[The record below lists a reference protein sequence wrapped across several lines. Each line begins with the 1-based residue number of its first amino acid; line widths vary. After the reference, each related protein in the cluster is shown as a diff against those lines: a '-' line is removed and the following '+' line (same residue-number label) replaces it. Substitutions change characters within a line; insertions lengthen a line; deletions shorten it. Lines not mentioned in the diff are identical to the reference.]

1 MNENKIR
8 IILADD
14 HVVLREAL
22 RSLLVR
28 EPDMEV
34 VAEVSNGRDAVEK
47 ALVVRP
53 DIVVMDIRMPDLN
66 GIDAT
71 RQLVSGPCNA
81 KVLCLSMHEERSMVL
96 AMLEAGA
103 SGYLLKTSTKK
114 ELVKALRTVAS
125 GEIYLSPAIAGVL
138 VDHHVSGKADFNS
151 GVYSRLTMRER
162 EVLQL
167 IAEGHNTK
175 IIADRLDISPKTV
188 LAHRDRL
195 MKKLG
200 LDSTAALTLYAL
212 RQGITEL

>member
-1 MNENKIR
+1 MNDNKIR

-47 ALVVRP
+47 ALAVRP

-71 RQLVSGPCNA
+71 RQLVSGPCKA
-81 KVLCLSMHEERSMVL
+81 KVLCLSMHEERSMVF

-103 SGYLLKTSTKK
+103 SGYLLKTSTKI
-114 ELVKALRTVAS
+114 ELVKALRTVAA
-125 GEIYLSPAIAGVL
+125 GEVYLSPAIAGVL
-138 VDHHVSGKADFNS
+138 VNHHVSGKADFGS
-151 GVYSRLTMRER
+151 GIYSKLTMRER